1 MIKKINH
8 VGIAVK
14 SIEEAVK
21 LYTDALGL
29 KVQDIEVVEDQ
40 NVKTAIIPV
49 GESKI
54 ELLEST
60 DPEGI
65 IAKYIEKRGEGLHH
79 LALEVSNIQDT
90 LEILAKQGIPLIDE
104 KPRSGVENTKIA
116 FLHPKGTKVL
126 LELVEPGE

>member
-1 MIKKINH
+1 MIKRINH
-8 VGIAVK
+8 IGIAVN

-29 KVQDIEVVEDQ
+29 KVQDIEVVADQ

-60 DPEGI
+60 NSEGV

-79 LALEVSNIQDT
+79 LALEVSNIDDT
-90 LEILAKQGIPLIDE
+90 LEMLIKQGVPLIDE
-104 KPRSGVENTKIA
+104 KPRGGVENTKIA
-116 FLHPKGTKVL
+116 FLHPKGTKIL
-126 LELVEPGE
+126 LELVESGD

>member
-21 LYTDALGL
+21 LFTDSLGL
-29 KVQDIEVVEDQ
+29 KVQDIEVVADQ

-65 IAKYIEKRGEGLHH
+65 ITKYIEKRGEGLHH
-79 LALEVSNIQDT
+79 LALEVSNIKDT

-104 KPRSGVENTKIA
+104 NPRSGVENTKIA
-116 FLHPKGTKVL
+116 FLHPKGTKIL